1 MATRLNDLLK
11 REVDRKQFLIESSL
25 AVVTLVGL
33 GGIIRLLRSSDTRTS
48 GYGASSYGGS
58 TDSHR

>member
-1 MATRLNDLLK
+1 MATRLNDLLQ

-25 AVVTLVGL
+25 AVLSLVGL
-33 GGIIRLLRSSDTRTS
+33 GGIIRLLSSSEPRTS

-58 TDSHR
+58 TDNHR